1 MQGSIA
7 NIIPLLIDIQPGEF
21 PNSINPH
28 SKGTIPVAILTNAD
42 FYAHTV
48 DSNSVRFGKTGME
61 APAMHATLEDVDRDG
76 DVDLTLYFRIQ
87 DTGIQCRDKQASLT
101 GKTTSR
107 QAIKGSDSLVTVGFS
122 TRQISNSF

>member
-1 MQGSIA
+1 MKEKGRNPMKHTITIFFTIIIFFALQGPIA
-7 NIIPLLIDIQPGEF
+7 DTIPLLIDIQPRDF

-48 DSNSVRFGKTGME
+48 DSNTVRFGKTGIE

-76 DVDLTLYFRIQ
+76 DVNLTL
-87 DTGIQCRDKQASLT
+87 
-101 GKTTSR
+101 
-107 QAIKGSDSLVTVGFS
+107 
-122 TRQISNSF
+122 